1 MTPSPPN
8 GSKWRRAGAAGAG
21 RTGIA
26 LQEDRLP
33 GGPWGEIVK
42 GGLLAASWL
51 YGAGHASR
59 MSAYRAGIFKTRKLP
74 CWVISVGNLTAGGTG
89 KTPVVLSVARALT
102 RRGRKVAVLS
112 RGWGGRAPGPVTVV
126 SDGENLRVHPPE
138 AADEAYLLASRLPG
152 VPVLTGKDRYALGER
167 AAAEFG
173 VEGVLLDDGFQ
184 HVQLD
189 RDLNL
194 LLLDADRPYG
204 NGRLLPRG
212 TLREPRGASARADGI
227 LITRADSPE
236 PETQARLRREYPAL
250 PIVVSR
256 FVPDGVRDLE
266 SGEEIDPIG
275 KRVFLVCG
283 IARPSGFRQTAIQ
296 AGLEVAGLASF
307 PDHHVYTPAEAAH
320 LRERARTAGAEGL
333 LTTEKDAVKLR
344 LWPEGEKRGGG
355 GDPPAWSL
363 RLRLEI
369 LSGEPHWEDWTRGPG

>member
-1 MTPSPPN
+1 M
-8 GSKWRRAGAAGAG
+8 
-21 RTGIA
+21 
-26 LQEDRLP
+26 QEDRLP

-173 VEGVLLDDGFQ
+173 VEGVILDDGFQ

-194 LLLDADRPYG
+194 LLMDADRPYG
-204 NGRLLPRG
+204 NGRLLPGARG
-212 TLREPRGASARADGI
+212 GSSRHTEMLVVEVKHLLPGFHGRLLPVAR
-227 LITRADSPE
+227 PV
-236 PETQARLRREYPAL
+236 Y
-250 PIVVSR
+250 
-256 FVPDGVRDLE
+256 
-266 SGEEIDPIG
+266 GEEA
-275 KRVFLVCG
+275 VSG
-283 IARPSGFRQTAIQ
+283 IFVHVEIKI
-296 AGLEVAGLASF
+296 LA
-307 PDHHVYTPAEAAH
+307 
-320 LRERARTAGAEGL
+320 
-333 LTTEKDAVKLR
+333 
-344 LWPEGEKRGGG
+344 
-355 GDPPAWSL
+355 
-363 RLRLEI
+363 
-369 LSGEPHWEDWTRGPG
+369 